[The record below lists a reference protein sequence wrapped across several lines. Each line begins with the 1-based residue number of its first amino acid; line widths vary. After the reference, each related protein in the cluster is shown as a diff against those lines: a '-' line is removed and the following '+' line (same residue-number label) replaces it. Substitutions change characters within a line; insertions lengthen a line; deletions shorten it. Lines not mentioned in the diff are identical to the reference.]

1 MHFRLLLLCF
11 FVSSLNLANAQN
23 VSILFLGNSLTY
35 SNDLPGLLEDIGHA
49 HNQTIETD
57 CLCYP
62 NYGLEDH
69 WQDGD
74 FQKMIETSSYDFV
87 IFQQGPSSQDYG
99 RESLL
104 EFGGK
109 ISALSKNHNA
119 KPVYFMVWP
128 SLAYYHT
135 FDGVIRNH
143 RDAAFENEAT
153 LVSVGE
159 VWRQIHEDY
168 NKAGLYGW
176 DGFHPS
182 TKGTTLAA
190 LLLYQSLIGD
200 LNEDVLKKT
209 FRKHFSDSE
218 IRMVLDA
225 KKMAD

>member
-1 MHFRLLLLCF
+1 MHNRLALICF
-11 FVSSLNLANAQN
+11 ILSSLNLANAQN

-35 SNDLPGLLEDIGHA
+35 SNDLPGLLEDIGRA

-74 FQKMIETSSYDFV
+74 FQQMIETGSYDFV
-87 IFQQGPSSQDYG
+87 VFQQGPSSQDYG

-109 ISALSKNHNA
+109 ISDLSKKHNA

-135 FDGVIRNH
+135 FDGVIQNH
-143 RDAAFENEAT
+143 RNAAFENEAM
-153 LVSVGE
+153 LANVGE

-168 NKAGLYGW
+168 NRAGLYGA

-182 TKGTTLAA
+182 AKGTTLAA
-190 LLLYQSLIGD
+190 LVLYQSVIGD
-200 LNEDVLKKT
+200 LDRDLVKK
-209 FRKHFSDSE
+209 KLGKQFSDSE
-218 IRMVLDA
+218 IEMILASNTR
-225 KKMAD
+225 

>member
-1 MHFRLLLLCF
+1 MHNRLALICF
-11 FVSSLNLANAQN
+11 ILSSLNLANAQN

-35 SNDLPGLLEDIGHA
+35 SNDLPGLLEDIGRA

-74 FQKMIETSSYDFV
+74 FQQMIEAGSYDFV
-87 IFQQGPSSQDYG
+87 VFQQGPFSQEYG

-104 EFGGK
+104 EYGGK
-109 ISALSKNHNA
+109 ISNLSKRHNA

-135 FDGVIRNH
+135 FDGVIQHHRN
-143 RDAAFENEAT
+143 AAFEQEAI
-153 LVSVGE
+153 LANVGE
-159 VWRQIHEDY
+159 IWRQIHEGDT
-168 NKAGLYGW
+168 NAGLYGA

-182 TKGTTLAA
+182 KKGSTLAA

-200 LNEDVLKKT
+200 LNEGLLRKT
-209 FRKHFSDSE
+209 FGKLFSDTE
-218 IRMVLDA
+218 IKTILDA
-225 KKMAD
+225 KIR